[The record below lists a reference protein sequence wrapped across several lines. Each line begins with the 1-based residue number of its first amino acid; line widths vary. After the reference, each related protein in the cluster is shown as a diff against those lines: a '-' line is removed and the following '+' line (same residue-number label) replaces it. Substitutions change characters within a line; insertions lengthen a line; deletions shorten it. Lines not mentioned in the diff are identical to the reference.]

1 MNDDPRDRELEEA
14 YREASREA
22 PPADLDARILAAAH
36 RAVHARP
43 EDAVRRPSWID
54 RYRLP
59 LAVAATAL
67 IAVTLSLMVED
78 ETRREPEPDAPVAAP
93 RDDAWGSR
101 SAPTRTAPAPALSAP
116 AAPAPAAPA
125 PAASAPAPAL
135 ERAPAPAEARRAAP
149 PAEAAGPPEV
159 PSAVIRDL
167 QRLETEGG
175 RAASRTAES
184 ATGNAAA
191 VPAAPAPAQAPMA
204 APAAGAPPGAAAR
217 ERAAQERPSRL
228 TREDAAKAEAPRAP
242 EVWLEEIRRLRAEG
256 RAAEADEALAA
267 FRRAWPDYPL
277 PPDLARP

>member
-1 MNDDPRDRELEEA
+1 MNDDPRDRELGEA
-14 YREASREA
+14 YREASRET

-36 RAVHARP
+36 RAVDARP

-54 RYRLP
+54 RHRLP

-101 SAPTRTAPAPALSAP
+101 SAPARTAPAPASSMP
-116 AAPAPAAPA
+116 AAPGPAATV
-125 PAASAPAPAL
+125 PAPAL
-135 ERAPAPAEARRAAP
+135 ESAPAPAEARRAAP
-149 PAEAAGPPEV
+149 PSDPATRQAAPPAAVRDAPRIETEAAGAARPIPEF
-159 PSAVIRDL
+159 
-167 QRLETEGG
+167 
-175 RAASRTAES
+175 AA
-184 ATGNAAA
+184 GKAAA
-191 VPAAPAPAQAPMA
+191 VPAAQAPVQAPMP

-217 ERAAQERPSRL
+217 ERAVQERPSRL

-242 EVWLEEIRRLRAEG
+242 EAWLEEIRRLRADG

>member
-1 MNDDPRDRELEEA
+1 MTDDPRDRELEEA

-22 PPADLDARILAAAH
+22 PPADLDVRILAAAH

-43 EDAVRRPSWID
+43 EDALRRPSWID

-101 SAPTRTAPAPALSAP
+101 SAPARTAPAPASSVP

-125 PAASAPAPAL
+125 PAASAPSPAL
-135 ERAPAPAEARRAAP
+135 ERAPAPTEARRTAPPSDPATRQAAP
-149 PAEAAGPPEV
+149 PAAVRDAPRIETEAAG
-159 PSAVIRDL
+159 
-167 QRLETEGG
+167 
-175 RAASRTAES
+175 AARPIPES
-184 ATGNAAA
+184 ASGNATA

-204 APAAGAPPGAAAR
+204 APAR

-242 EVWLEEIRRLRAEG
+242 EAWLEEIRRLRAEG